1 MNEKRISLLAVA
13 SLILAATAIIS
24 AALFVLLNITWLIM
38 IPLLS
43 TVGGLGTGIGSL
55 LLMKVDPRL
64 TGRTYAIA
72 GVLVTGGLL
81 ILLLAMARLP
91 LPT

>member
-1 MNEKRISLLAVA
+1 MNEQRISLLAVA
-13 SLILAATAIIS
+13 SPILAATAIVT
-24 AALFVLLNITWLIM
+24 AALLVMLKSTWLLP

-43 TVGGLGTGIGSL
+43 TVSGFGSGIGSL
-55 LLMKVDPRL
+55 LLMKVDPCL
-64 TGRTYAIA
+64 KGRAYAIA

>member
-1 MNEKRISLLAVA
+1 MNEQRISLLAVA
-13 SLILAATAIIS
+13 SPILAAMAIIS
-24 AALFVLLNITWLIM
+24 GALFVLLNIVWLLV

-43 TVGGLGTGIGSL
+43 TIGGFGSGIGSL
-55 LLMKVDPRL
+55 ILMKVDPRL
-64 TGRTYAIA
+64 TGRAYAIA
-72 GVLVTGGLL
+72 GILASGGLI